1 MNCWKGDCL
10 GRRRLRDLA
19 VAVISGDI
27 HYNANMRK
35 NLSKFISRLRR
46 ISVIHGSVIAGFGL
60 NMIKILLYQIRR
72 DALEFGRRK
81 VPASRNGGSV
91 QSGDSGVAAHRLET
105 GQLESA
111 IVRRLRHLRRRLLGL
126 PR

>member
-1 MNCWKGDCL
+1 MNVVYCL

-19 VAVISGDI
+19 VAVISGDL
-27 HYNANMRK
+27 HYNAIMTK
-35 NLSKFISRLRR
+35 NLSKFYFPVKAYFRYPR
-46 ISVIHGSVIAGFGL
+46 IRYCGIWSKH
-60 NMIKILLYQIRR
+60 KILLYQIRR

-105 GQLESA
+105 GQLKSA

>member
-1 MNCWKGDCL
+1 M
-10 GRRRLRDLA
+10 RDLA

-60 NMIKILLYQIRR
+60 NINTLLYQIRR

-81 VPASRNGGSV
+81 VSASRNGGSV

-105 GQLESA
+105 GQLKSA